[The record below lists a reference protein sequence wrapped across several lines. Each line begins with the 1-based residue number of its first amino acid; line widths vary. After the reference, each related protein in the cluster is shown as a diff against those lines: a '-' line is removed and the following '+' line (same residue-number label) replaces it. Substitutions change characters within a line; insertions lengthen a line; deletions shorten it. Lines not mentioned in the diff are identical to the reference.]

1 MQPSKEREAG
11 ETGDTGD
18 GDPLDDLDDLLDDD
32 LAGSGESD
40 VGADANP
47 EASAGPT
54 ATPRSSAGSGGSTGR
69 IGVDGRWFSLKSFA
83 VTVLAVAVS
92 SVLVGLVPLVGGT
105 VGAVA
110 GVLLGAF
117 LVGLVFASPNYA
129 EAGLAGTLAGAG
141 TAVSSVL
148 GVGFLP
154 IGIDYLGQWGLP
166 LLAVGG
172 GVGLLCGLVGHYFG
186 RDLRAGVTGDLPE

>member
-11 ETGDTGD
+11 ETRDAGDD
-18 GDPLDDLDDLLDDD
+18 DPLDDLDDLLDDD
-32 LAGSGESD
+32 LAGGGESGGVD
-40 VGADANP
+40 TDATP
-47 EASAGPT
+47 EASAGSAET
-54 ATPRSSAGSGGSTGR
+54 TRSAAGSGR

-83 VTVLAVAVS
+83 VAVLAVVLGT
-92 SVLVGLVPLVGGT
+92 VLVGLVPLVGGAI
-105 VGAVA
+105 GGVA
-110 GVLLGAF
+110 GVLLGTF
-117 LVGLVFASPNYA
+117 LVGLIFASPNYV
-129 EAGLAGTLAGAG
+129 ETGFAGALAGAG

-186 RDLRAGVTGDLPE
+186 RDLRAGVTGELPE